1 MANTVTIT
9 VDADTKKAEK
19 NVKGM
24 GGKFKTAM
32 KGVAM
37 ASGGLTLAAGAAAKL
52 GQEYQEATNTIA
64 AGTGATG
71 EQLEGLTQSF
81 KDVWASVPQDAATV
95 SAAIADV
102 NTEMGLEGDALEDVT
117 KAFLDVSRAMGEEAG
132 PMIKS
137 VADSMIAFGVPAEE
151 TRSQL
156 DKLTEVSQA
165 VGVPM
170 SSLADTVVK
179 FGPQLATMGLSLDE
193 STALIG
199 NMEAAG
205 LDAGKMMPGLNTAI
219 KKLASEGVTDMSV
232 GLQDAIAN
240 IQNAS
245 SDTEA
250 LGLATDLFGAG
261 AGIRFKDAIDKGAFS
276 LDDLMAAMEGSEGKV
291 AELGAA
297 TLTMSDKFD
306 IMKNRTKAMLS
317 PIGELAT
324 GLGPMVIMIPA
335 IATGMSALGAS
346 QIITTAA
353 TWLQTAAMA
362 ALNIAMGPAGLII
375 LGVALAIAGIVLAIK
390 NWSKVQ
396 AAFQLVWDKFR
407 AGIEWLRDEWKG
419 IWDGVETAFKT
430 VMGLIETVF
439 NSKFAWLLPGGALIK
454 AILFIKKHWEDIWA
468 AIRILAIVA
477 WEKISEVFVD
487 KFGWALPGGVLHT
500 ALDKIMKAWSD
511 VWGSIKDKFSAIA
524 GFVVRIWE
532 DNFGWLRPGGAIH
545 KALDSFREKWSSV
558 WDAIKGF
565 VKGPV
570 NFIVGG
576 VNKLIDVFN
585 ALEIGWE
592 AKKVKGVTVIPGFTF
607 APFNIPHIPKMAAGG
622 IVTSPTLAM
631 LGERGPEAV
640 IPLGRGGAGGI
651 TINIL
656 GPTYGFDDFERR
668 VSEAIR
674 DGVRRG
680 GYQGILATA

>member
-1 MANTVTIT
+1 MANTVTVT
-9 VDADTKKAEK
+9 VDADTKKAEQ

-24 GGKFKTAM
+24 GAKFQTAM
-32 KGVAM
+32 KGVAV
-37 ASGGLTLAAGAAAKL
+37 AAGGLTLAAGAAAKL

-102 NTEMGLEGDALEDVT
+102 NTEMGLEGEALEDVT

-156 DKLTEVSQA
+156 DKLTAVSQA

-170 SSLADTVVK
+170 SSLADTVTK
-179 FGPQLATMGLSLDE
+179 FGPQLSTMGLSLDE

-261 AGIRFKDAIDKGAFS
+261 AGIRFKDAIDKGAFA
-276 LDDLMAAMEGSEGKV
+276 LDDLLAAMGDSEGKV
-291 AELGAA
+291 AELGET

-324 GLGPMVIMIPA
+324 SLGPMVIMIPA

-353 TWLQTAAMA
+353 TWLQTAAMS
-362 ALNIAMGPAGLII
+362 ALNIAMGPVGLII
-375 LGVALAIAGIVLAIK
+375 LGIVAAVAAAILIFKNWDTIVRVLKDTWDMVAGAIK
-390 NWSKVQ
+390 S
-396 AAFQLVWDKFR
+396 
-407 AGIEWLRDEWKG
+407 
-419 IWDGVETAFKT
+419 
-430 VMGLIETVF
+430 VF
-439 NSKFAWLLPGGALIK
+439 NSKLGWLLPGGALIK
-454 AILFIKKHWEDIWA
+454 ALFMIRDNWDTIWNGMLGVVR
-468 AIRILAIVA
+468 AIANPIIGIINSV
-477 WEKISEVFVD
+477 ISAMNTLFGALKQVQ
-487 KFGWALPGGVLHT
+487 FGWEEKTKLGITVLP
-500 ALDKIMKAWSD
+500 A
-511 VWGSIKDKFSAIA
+511 FQ
-524 GFVVRIWE
+524 
-532 DNFGWLRPGGAIH
+532 
-545 KALDSFREKWSSV
+545 
-558 WDAIKGF
+558 
-565 VKGPV
+565 
-570 NFIVGG
+570 
-576 VNKLIDVFN
+576 
-585 ALEIGWE
+585 
-592 AKKVKGVTVIPGFTF
+592 F
-607 APFNIPHIPKMAAGG
+607 APFQNLPTIPKIPTLAAGG

-631 LGERGPEAV
+631 IGEAGPEAV
-640 IPLGRGGAGGI
+640 VPLGRGGMGGGI
-651 TINIL
+651 TINIM
-656 GPTYGFDDFERR
+656 GPTYGLDDFEDR
-668 VSEAIR
+668 VAEAIR
-674 DGVRRG
+674 DGARRG
-680 GYQGILATA
+680 GFEGILQTV

>member
-1 MANTVTIT
+1 VANTVTIK
-9 VDADTKKAEK
+9 VDADTKKAES

-24 GGKFKTAM
+24 GAKFQTAM
-32 KGVAM
+32 KGVAV
-37 ASGGLTLAAGAAAKL
+37 AAGGLTLAAGAAAKL

-71 EQLEGLTQSF
+71 EALDGLTKSF
-81 KDVWASVPQDAATV
+81 KDVWSEVPQDAAAV
-95 SAAIADV
+95 ASAIADV
-102 NTEMGLEGDALEDVT
+102 NTEMGLEGEALEDVT
-117 KAFLDVSRAMGEEAG
+117 RAFLDVSRAMGEEAG

-156 DKLTEVSQA
+156 DKLTAVSQA

-199 NMEAAG
+199 NMEASG
-205 LDAGKMMPGLNTAI
+205 LSASKMMPGLNTAI

-261 AGIRFKDAIDKGAFS
+261 AGIRFKDAIDKGAFA
-276 LDDLMAAMEGSEGKV
+276 LDDLLAAMDDSEGKV
-291 AELGAA
+291 AELGAT

-324 GLGPMVIMIPA
+324 GLGPMVVMIPA

-353 TWLQTAAMA
+353 TWLQTAAMS
-362 ALNIAMGPAGLII
+362 ALNIAMGPVGLII
-375 LGVALAIAGIVLAIK
+375 LGIVAAVAAAILIFKNWDKIVRVLKDTWDMVASAIK
-390 NWSKVQ
+390 SVFDSK
-396 AAFQLVWDKFR
+396 L
-407 AGIEWLRDEWKG
+407 
-419 IWDGVETAFKT
+419 
-430 VMGLIETVF
+430 
-439 NSKFAWLLPGGALIK
+439 AWLLPGGALIK
-454 AILFIKKHWEDIWA
+454 ALFMIRDNWKTIWNGMLGVVRAIANPIIGIINSVISAMNALFGALKK
-468 AIRILAIVA
+468 VQ
-477 WEKISEVFVD
+477 
-487 KFGWALPGGVLHT
+487 FGWEEKTKLGITVLP
-500 ALDKIMKAWSD
+500 A
-511 VWGSIKDKFSAIA
+511 FQ
-524 GFVVRIWE
+524 
-532 DNFGWLRPGGAIH
+532 
-545 KALDSFREKWSSV
+545 
-558 WDAIKGF
+558 
-565 VKGPV
+565 
-570 NFIVGG
+570 
-576 VNKLIDVFN
+576 
-585 ALEIGWE
+585 
-592 AKKVKGVTVIPGFTF
+592 F
-607 APFNIPHIPKMAAGG
+607 APFQNLPTIPNIPTLAAGG

-631 LGERGPEAV
+631 IGEAGPEAV
-640 IPLGRGGAGGI
+640 IPLGRGGMGGGI
-651 TINIL
+651 TINIM
-656 GPTYGFDDFERR
+656 GPTYGMDDFEDKIA
-668 VSEAIR
+668 EAIR
-674 DGVRRG
+674 DGARRG
-680 GYQGILATA
+680 GFEGILQTV

>member
-1 MANTVTIT
+1 MANTVTVT
-9 VDADTKKAEK
+9 VDADTKKAEQS
-19 NVKGM
+19 VKGM
-24 GGKFKTAM
+24 GEKFQSAM
-32 KGVAM
+32 KGVAV
-37 ASGGLTLAAGAAAKL
+37 AAGGLTLAAGAAAAL

-71 EQLEGLTQSF
+71 EALEGLTQSF
-81 KDVWASVPQDAATV
+81 KDVWKEVPQDAATV
-95 SAAIADV
+95 ASAIADV
-102 NTEMGLEGDALEDVT
+102 NTEMGLEGEALEDVT

-156 DKLTEVSQA
+156 DKLTAVSQA

-170 SSLADTVVK
+170 TALADTVTK

-240 IQNAS
+240 IQGAS

-276 LDDLMAAMEGSEGKV
+276 LDDLMAAMGDSEGKV
-291 AELGAA
+291 ADLGAA

-324 GLGPMVIMIPA
+324 GLGPMVVMIPA

-362 ALNIAMGPAGLII
+362 ALNIAMGPVGLII
-375 LGVALAIAGIVLAIK
+375 LGIVAAVAAAILIFKNWDKIVRVLKDTWDTVASAIK
-390 NWSKVQ
+390 S
-396 AAFQLVWDKFR
+396 
-407 AGIEWLRDEWKG
+407 
-419 IWDGVETAFKT
+419 
-430 VMGLIETVF
+430 VF
-439 NSKFAWLLPGGALIK
+439 NSKLGWLLPGGALIK
-454 AILFIKKHWEDIWA
+454 ALFMIRDNWDTIWNGMLGVVR
-468 AIRILAIVA
+468 AIANPIIGIINSV
-477 WEKISEVFVD
+477 ISAMNALFGALKQVQ
-487 KFGWALPGGVLHT
+487 FGWEEKTKLGITVLP
-500 ALDKIMKAWSD
+500 A
-511 VWGSIKDKFSAIA
+511 FQ
-524 GFVVRIWE
+524 
-532 DNFGWLRPGGAIH
+532 
-545 KALDSFREKWSSV
+545 
-558 WDAIKGF
+558 
-565 VKGPV
+565 
-570 NFIVGG
+570 
-576 VNKLIDVFN
+576 
-585 ALEIGWE
+585 
-592 AKKVKGVTVIPGFTF
+592 F
-607 APFNIPHIPKMAAGG
+607 APFQNLPTIPKIPTLAAGG

-631 LGERGPEAV
+631 IGEAGPEAV
-640 IPLGRGGAGGI
+640 VPLGRGGMGGI
-651 TINIL
+651 TINIM
-656 GPTYGFDDFERR
+656 GPTYGLDDFEDR
-668 VSEAIR
+668 VAEAIR
-674 DGVRRG
+674 DGARRG
-680 GYQGILATA
+680 GFEGILQTA

>member
-1 MANTVTIT
+1 MANTVTVT
-9 VDADTKKAEK
+9 VDADTKKAEQ

-24 GGKFKTAM
+24 GAKFQTAM
-32 KGVAM
+32 KGVAV
-37 ASGGLTLAAGAAAKL
+37 AAGGLTLAAGAAAKL

-102 NTEMGLEGDALEDVT
+102 NTEMGLEGEALEDVT

-156 DKLTEVSQA
+156 DKLTAVSQA

-170 SSLADTVVK
+170 TALADTVTK

-240 IQNAS
+240 IQGAS

-276 LDDLMAAMEGSEGKV
+276 LDDLMAAMGDSEGKV
-291 AELGAA
+291 ADLGAA

-324 GLGPMVIMIPA
+324 GLGPMVVMIPA

-362 ALNIAMGPAGLII
+362 ALNIAMGPVGLII
-375 LGVALAIAGIVLAIK
+375 LGIVAAVAAAILIFKNWDKIVRVLKDTWDTVASAIK
-390 NWSKVQ
+390 S
-396 AAFQLVWDKFR
+396 
-407 AGIEWLRDEWKG
+407 
-419 IWDGVETAFKT
+419 
-430 VMGLIETVF
+430 VF
-439 NSKFAWLLPGGALIK
+439 NSKLGWLLPGGALIK
-454 AILFIKKHWEDIWA
+454 ALFMIRDNWDTIWNGMLGVVR
-468 AIRILAIVA
+468 AIANPIIGIINSVIGAMNALFGALKQVQ
-477 WEKISEVFVD
+477 
-487 KFGWALPGGVLHT
+487 FGWEEKTKMGITVLP
-500 ALDKIMKAWSD
+500 A
-511 VWGSIKDKFSAIA
+511 FQ
-524 GFVVRIWE
+524 
-532 DNFGWLRPGGAIH
+532 
-545 KALDSFREKWSSV
+545 
-558 WDAIKGF
+558 
-565 VKGPV
+565 
-570 NFIVGG
+570 
-576 VNKLIDVFN
+576 
-585 ALEIGWE
+585 
-592 AKKVKGVTVIPGFTF
+592 F
-607 APFNIPHIPKMAAGG
+607 APFKNLPTIPNIPTLAAGG
-622 IVTSPTLAM
+622 IVTSPTPM
-631 LGERGPEAV
+631 LGEAGPEAV
-640 IPLGRGGAGGI
+640 VPLGRGGMGGGI
-651 TINIL
+651 TINIM
-656 GPTYGFDDFERR
+656 GPTYGMDDFEDK
-668 VSEAIR
+668 VAEAIR
-674 DGVRRG
+674 DGARRG
-680 GYQGILATA
+680 GFEGILQTA

>member
-1 MANTVTIT
+1 MANTVTVT
-9 VDADTKKAEK
+9 VDADTKKAEQS
-19 NVKGM
+19 VKGM
-24 GGKFKTAM
+24 GEKFQSAM
-32 KGVAM
+32 KGVAV
-37 ASGGLTLAAGAAAKL
+37 AAGGLTLAAGAAAAL

-71 EQLEGLTQSF
+71 EALEGLTQSF
-81 KDVWASVPQDAATV
+81 KDVWKEVPQDAATV
-95 SAAIADV
+95 ASAIADV
-102 NTEMGLEGDALEDVT
+102 NTEMGLEGEALEDVT

-156 DKLTEVSQA
+156 DKLTAVSQA

-170 SSLADTVVK
+170 SSLADTVTK

-261 AGIRFKDAIDKGAFS
+261 AGIRFKDAIDKGAFA
-276 LDDLMAAMEGSEGKV
+276 LDDLLAAMGDSEGKV
-291 AELGAA
+291 AELGET

-324 GLGPMVIMIPA
+324 SLGPMVIMIPA

-353 TWLQTAAMA
+353 TWLQTAAMS
-362 ALNIAMGPAGLII
+362 ALNIAMGPVGLII
-375 LGVALAIAGIVLAIK
+375 LGIVAAVAAAILIFKNWDTIVRVLKDTWDMVAGAIK
-390 NWSKVQ
+390 S
-396 AAFQLVWDKFR
+396 
-407 AGIEWLRDEWKG
+407 
-419 IWDGVETAFKT
+419 
-430 VMGLIETVF
+430 VF
-439 NSKFAWLLPGGALIK
+439 NSKLGWLLPGGALIK
-454 AILFIKKHWEDIWA
+454 ALFMIRDNWDTIWNGMLGVVR
-468 AIRILAIVA
+468 AIANPIIGIINSV
-477 WEKISEVFVD
+477 ISAMNTLFGALKQVQ
-487 KFGWALPGGVLHT
+487 FGWEEKTKLGITVLP
-500 ALDKIMKAWSD
+500 A
-511 VWGSIKDKFSAIA
+511 FQ
-524 GFVVRIWE
+524 
-532 DNFGWLRPGGAIH
+532 
-545 KALDSFREKWSSV
+545 
-558 WDAIKGF
+558 
-565 VKGPV
+565 
-570 NFIVGG
+570 
-576 VNKLIDVFN
+576 
-585 ALEIGWE
+585 
-592 AKKVKGVTVIPGFTF
+592 F
-607 APFNIPHIPKMAAGG
+607 APFQNLPTIPKIPTLAAGG

-631 LGERGPEAV
+631 IGEAGPEAV
-640 IPLGRGGAGGI
+640 VPLGRGGMGGGI
-651 TINIL
+651 TINIM
-656 GPTYGFDDFERR
+656 GPTYGLDDFEDR
-668 VSEAIR
+668 VAEAIR
-674 DGVRRG
+674 DGARRG
-680 GYQGILATA
+680 GFEGILQTV